1 MRAWTLAAALIAS
14 ACSQNK
20 PATPWFRDI
29 AEESG
34 IRFRHVSG
42 AEGKYYMP
50 EIMGAGCALL
60 DYDSDGDLDV
70 LLIQSGM
77 LEKPTSGNRL
87 FRNELIPSGKLAFT
101 PADLPGPPGY
111 GMGAATGDFDNDGRI
126 DLLIT
131 NFGSNVLYRNEGGGR
146 FRDVTSE
153 SPQVALAGR
162 WSTSAAFFDYDRDGW
177 QDLII
182 LNYVDFSVAN
192 NKKCYAPT
200 GEIDYCTPVAY
211 RAVPARLFHNEK
223 GRFVE
228 VTTAAGLDRASGPGL
243 GVAAVDVNA
252 DGWVDLFVANDTAAN
267 HLWINQKNGTFAES
281 ALAMGVAY
289 GEEGLAKAGMGVAAG
304 DYDNDGDD
312 DLLVLNLMRE
322 GASLFES
329 DGKGNFA
336 DVSLKTAM
344 HTLTYLYTGFGTEW
358 IDYDNDGTLD
368 TFLANGAVTIREDQR
383 GQPYPFLEQN
393 LLLRNPGKDAKFVDV
408 TGQAGPAFALK
419 EVSRG
424 AAFGDI
430 DNDGDV
436 DILIANNN
444 GPARLLRND
453 MPRRNW
459 LAVEVE
465 GPGLG
470 IGAVVKVNGQHR
482 RIHSDSSYCSASSLI
497 AQFGLGSAEA
507 GPVTIEWPDGSK
519 EEVSAVKT
527 NTRVKVRSRAGS
539 SRPSR

>member
-1 MRAWTLAAALIAS
+1 MALLALLLS
-14 ACSQNK
+14 CGTPPK
-20 PATPWFRDI
+20 PAAQPWFTDI
-29 AEESG
+29 AGESG
-34 IRFRHVSG
+34 LGFRHISG

-50 EIMGAGCALL
+50 EIIGAGCALL
-60 DYDSDGDLDV
+60 DYDQDGDLDA
-70 LLIQSGM
+70 LLIQSGS
-77 LEKPTSGNRL
+77 LEKPAAGHRL
-87 FRNELIPSGKLAFT
+87 FRNESIPSGKLAFT
-101 PADLPGPPGY
+101 PVTLGGPPGY

-131 NFGSNVLYRNEGGGR
+131 HFGSNVLYRNEGNGT
-146 FRDVTSE
+146 FRDVTAQ
-153 SPQVALAGR
+153 SPQVALPGR

-177 QDLII
+177 QDLVI
-182 LNYVDFSVAN
+182 LNYIDFSLTG

-211 RAVPARLFHNEK
+211 RAVPAHLFHNEK

-228 VTTAAGLDRASGPGL
+228 VTNAAGLDRALGPGL
-243 GVAAVDVNA
+243 GVAALDANE
-252 DGWVDLFVANDTAAN
+252 DGWPDLFVANDTAAN
-267 HLWINQKNGTFAES
+267 HLWINQKNGTFIES

-322 GASLFES
+322 GASLFENG
-329 DGKGNFA
+329 GKGNYA
-336 DVSLKTAM
+336 DVSLRTGM
-344 HTLTYLYTGFGTEW
+344 HTATYLYTGFGTEW
-358 IDYDNDGTLD
+358 LDYDNDGFLD
-368 TFLANGAVTIREDQR
+368 AFLANGAVTIREEQR
-383 GQPYPFLEQN
+383 GQPYPFLEKN
-393 LLLRNPGKDAKFVDV
+393 LLLRNPGRGGKFADISDL
-408 TGQAGPAFALK
+408 AGPALALR

-453 MPRRNW
+453 TPKRNW
-459 LAVEVE
+459 IAVEIE

-470 IGAVVKVNGQHR
+470 IGAVVRVNGQRR
-482 RIHSDSSYCSASSLI
+482 RIHSDSSYASASALA
-497 AQFGLGSAEA
+497 AQFGLGNAEA

-519 EEVSAVKT
+519 QEIRDAKT
-527 NTRVKVRSRAGS
+527 NTRVKVRSRAGNS
-539 SRPSR
+539 PPSR